1 MFSTMYIWLLKME
14 SRIAI
19 VDLGTNTFHLL
30 IVDVKE
36 NQHHIVYRERTAVK
50 LGKKG
55 INKGLIT
62 DAALSRAL
70 RAISAFR
77 IAIDNYNVKKIF
89 AYGTSAFRNARNQK
103 DVINRI
109 KENTGIAVNVIS
121 GDEEARLIYMGVRS
135 AIPLGNEKSLVLDI
149 GGGSVEF
156 IIGDENDIYWK
167 ESFEIGAQRL
177 LEEYHTHDPIRTE
190 DLKAL
195 SIHFDNKLGSLF
207 QVLERYQPKTLV
219 GSSGTFDTLSD
230 IYCARQGLERIS
242 ETAETPLSFQ
252 GFHDIYKELIVR
264 DKEARMKIPGMIEL
278 RVDMIVVACSL
289 INYLISRYAFT
300 NLRVSSYALKEGVLA
315 DIMSGSITYG
325 N

>member
-1 MFSTMYIWLLKME
+1 ME

-30 IVDVKE
+30 IVDVKD
-36 NQHHIVYRERTAVK
+36 NQHHIVYRERKAVK

-62 DAALSRAL
+62 EKAINRAL
-70 RAISAFR
+70 LAITRFKT
-77 IAIDNYNVKKIF
+77 AIDNFSATKVF
-89 AYGTSAFRNARNQK
+89 AYGTSALRNASNQEE
-103 DVINRI
+103 VINRI
-109 KENTGIAVNVIS
+109 KENTDIKVKVIS

-135 AIPLGNEKSLVLDI
+135 AISLGNDKSLIIDI

-156 IIGDENDIYWK
+156 IIGNENEIYWK

-177 LEEYHTHDPIRTE
+177 LEEYHTHDPIRAE

-195 SIHFDNKLGSLF
+195 DEHFENKLEPLF
-207 QVLERYQPKTLV
+207 KALNQHKPKTLV

-230 IYCARQGLERIS
+230 IYCASQGIEKQTK
-242 ETAETPLSFQ
+242 TAETPLSFD
-252 GFHDIYKELIVR
+252 GFHDTYKELIVR
-264 DKEARMKIPGMIEL
+264 DKEARMEIPGMIEL

-289 INYLISRYAFT
+289 IDYILRRYSFT

-315 DIMSGSITYG
+315 EIMKVNHTV
-325 N
+325 